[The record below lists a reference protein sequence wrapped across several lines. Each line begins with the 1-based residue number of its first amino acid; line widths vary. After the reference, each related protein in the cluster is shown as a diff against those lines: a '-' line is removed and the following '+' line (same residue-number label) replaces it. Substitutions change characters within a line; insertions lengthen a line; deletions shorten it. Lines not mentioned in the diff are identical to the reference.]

1 MPEIRRMRCSGRHRT
16 LLPVPD
22 DAIVVSTT
30 YGDLGWGNDPILCAS
45 ADGPCYEMPAYAG
58 VHASMR
64 LVTVHGVQSY
74 RPCSQRCLFAT
85 GLDCKCGCAGSNHGR
100 AAR

>member
-30 YGDLGWGNDPILCAS
+30 HGDLGRGNDPILCVS
-45 ADGPCYEMPAYAG
+45 ADGSCYAFSAG

-85 GLDCKCGCAGSNHGR
+85 GLDCRCGCAGSNHGR